1 RRSNPTPVKKRMELL
16 CQNACG
22 PWPGAA
28 LAPAVS
34 GTVVSANAGV
44 PADFGL
50 HRKPIW
56 RGVAKTGLEHGR
68 GAALARAIQMQ
79 PIAAKIHQSPRRRIQ
94 ASVRAHWPILRGHR
108 RLLNPRRTSSPP
120 VKATARRSQTFRCQG
135 IKRTGA
141 FRADWIVPLAWFR
154 AVGSLAMPLA
164 SIQGSAEGKKPP
176 EAVRSDSN
184 ESARF

>member
-1 RRSNPTPVKKRMELL
+1 MRQAKIPRDHYQGKVAERSPLANLDQAVRRSNPTPVKKRMELL

-79 PIAAKIHQSPRRRIQ
+79 
-94 ASVRAHWPILRGHR
+94 
-108 RLLNPRRTSSPP
+108 
-120 VKATARRSQTFRCQG
+120 
-135 IKRTGA
+135 
-141 FRADWIVPLAWFR
+141 
-154 AVGSLAMPLA
+154 
-164 SIQGSAEGKKPP
+164 
-176 EAVRSDSN
+176 
-184 ESARF
+184 